1 MEDRPARSKAPAKET
16 EQKAYPAL
24 YILLSAPEAVLEQA
38 VQDSPDAEGRLNDV
52 RREFVDCGWRS
63 CERWCARTRLTI
75 HLEGFALDR
84 EHAGLERELLAFD
97 IYRRRTITG
106 VG

>member
-52 RREFVDCGWRS
+52 RREFADCGWGR
-63 CERWCARTRLTI
+63 CERWCARTG
-75 HLEGFALDR
+75 EGLPFVLKVLR
-84 EHAGLERELLAFD
+84 SIVSMLGWSVNSLLSTFIVAGLSQE
-97 IYRRRTITG
+97 
-106 VG
+106 